1 MSGRPRGG
9 ARQGDR
15 PVGNPRH
22 GNAGHGRGKNT
33 LNPDYDDKFS
43 GQAIF
48 APHGERL
55 QPPDKA
61 VEQKEDQL
69 IRTAK
74 RTGMSLNGL
83 SIPARPSYGTN
94 GKQVVLWTNY
104 FPLLAE
110 SKRQIFRYTIDISP
124 TIDSNRRKTRRLIEL
139 LQANNKEHFE
149 LAEVATDFANIFIT
163 SKKLRIPDGGISL
176 RQRYDE
182 AEEEYTVTIK
192 PETPISIEQLLESIS
207 RPAGITLNGFEKS
220 ASIQALNIIMTQTA
234 KDTAGIYGG
243 GNCNKFYSWP
253 GANDPTFRLGQ
264 GLIALQGFHTSVRS
278 STSRLL
284 VNINVAN
291 AAFYPAINLHALM
304 DEYTSNYAHS
314 GLETF
319 ISRLKVSHK
328 FYGKKTVKTVKGFS
342 HARHD
347 KNHDQPRFGD
357 AHTIKFKCDE
367 ERIKGMVSDFEHFKK
382 KYNIPINYPKV
393 PCINV
398 GSDQRQVFI
407 PPELLTIEP
416 GKQYNKKLSADQT
429 AEMLNFAVRKPAENA
444 RRIVGEG
451 TSMMRLSDA
460 NPKLVQYKVGKNF
473 TFKTPRDASW
483 NMRDVQFSDAKK
495 LQPLDWGYVKLGPKF
510 YEFGKED
517 IARFMN
523 FAKAAGLDW
532 SESEMAPNGI
542 KPANPLQLPY
552 DGPNTRETND
562 AIIERIMLT
571 ASKYKL
577 KILFV
582 ILPDNNAFLYSRV
595 KFHGEVRY
603 GKHRFQSQSRMT
615 LKLCRQLLEGK
626 KGAADY
632 AANIAHKFNL
642 KLGGANQT
650 LTKDKLG
657 IFGDGK
663 TMLVGMDWPGSI
675 RLQAHSEMID
685 KLEEMFGERLDL
697 WYAKHKNLPDRI
709 IIYRDGVSEG
719 QYETLLENELP
730 KVEAACKAL
739 YRKWSPAKYPKIAVI
754 VCRKRHHTRFY
765 PTDIEDADGTEQQ
778 NCRSGTVV
786 DRGITM
792 EHGWDFFLQAHHCLQ
807 GTAKP
812 THYVVIRN
820 DIKMDA
826 NELEAFTHHLCYL
839 SARSTKAI
847 SLCPPA
853 YFADLLCER
862 GRMYLYKVYNAA
874 HFYDR
879 NAALRYD
886 PNTAPV
892 DGNGNFD
899 WNRSPWTGLIHDRV
913 KDSMFYI

>member
-1 MSGRPRGG
+1 
-9 ARQGDR
+9 
-15 PVGNPRH
+15 
-22 GNAGHGRGKNT
+22 
-33 LNPDYDDKFS
+33 
-43 GQAIF
+43 
-48 APHGERL
+48 
-55 QPPDKA
+55 PPDKA
-61 VEQKEDQL
+61 VEQKESQL
-69 IRTAK
+69 ISTAK
-74 RTGMSLNGL
+74 GTGMSLNGL

-94 GKQVVLWTNY
+94 GKQIVLRTNY
-104 FPLLAE
+104 FQLLAE
-110 SKRQIFRYTIDISP
+110 VKRQIFRYSIDIAP

-139 LQANNKEHFE
+139 LLADNKEHFE
-149 LAEVATDFANIFIT
+149 LAKVATDFGTIFIT

-182 AEEEYTVTIK
+182 TEEEYTVTIK
-192 PETPISIEQLLESIS
+192 PETPISIDQLLESIS

-234 KDTAGIYGG
+234 KDDAGIYGG
-243 GNCNKFYSWP
+243 GKSNIFYSWP

-264 GLIALQGFHTSVRS
+264 GLIALKGFHTSVRS

-291 AAFYPAINLHALM
+291 AAFYPAINLFALM
-304 DEYTSNYAHS
+304 NEYTSNYAQS
-314 GLETF
+314 GLESF

-328 FYGKKTVKTVKGFS
+328 LYKKKTVKTVKGFS
-342 HARHD
+342 HPRHD
-347 KNHDQPRFGD
+347 KDHDQPRFGN
-357 AHTIKFKCDE
+357 AHTISFNWDKEGMKSMVTVFGYFK
-367 ERIKGMVSDFEHFKK
+367 RQ
-382 KYNIPINYPKV
+382 YNIPINYPEV

-407 PPELLTIEP
+407 PSELLTIEP
-416 GKQYNKKLSADQT
+416 GQQYNKKLSADQT

-444 RRIVGEG
+444 RRIVEEG
-451 TSMMRLSDA
+451 ASMMRLSDA
-460 NPKLVQYKVGKNF
+460 NPKLTAFGLQVIPRMITVNARILQPVKVQYKVGKNF

-483 NMRDVQFSDAKK
+483 NVRDVQFSDAKK

-532 SESEMAPNGI
+532 SESEIAPNGI

-552 DGPNTRETND
+552 DGPNTRKTND

-582 ILPDNNAFLYSRV
+582 ILPDKNAFLYSRV
-595 KFHGEVRY
+595 KFYGEVHY
-603 GKHRFQSQSRMT
+603 GIHTVCSAGSDK
-615 LKLCRQLLEGK
+615 LLEGK

-663 TMLVGMDWPGSI
+663 TMLVGMDVTHPSPGSLPESPSVAGVVASIDPSFSQWPGSI

-739 YRKWSPAKYPKIAVI
+739 YRKWSPAKYNKISVI
-754 VCRKRHHTRFY
+754 VCGKRHHTRFY
-765 PTDIEDADGTEQQ
+765 PTDIQDADGTEQQ

-826 NELEAFTHHLCYL
+826 NELEAFVSL
-839 SARSTKAI
+839 S
-847 SLCPPA
+847 L
-853 YFADLLCER
+853 
-862 GRMYLYKVYNAA
+862 AA
-874 HFYDR
+874 
-879 NAALRYD
+879 
-886 PNTAPV
+886 
-892 DGNGNFD
+892 
-899 WNRSPWTGLIHDRV
+899 
-913 KDSMFYI
+913 